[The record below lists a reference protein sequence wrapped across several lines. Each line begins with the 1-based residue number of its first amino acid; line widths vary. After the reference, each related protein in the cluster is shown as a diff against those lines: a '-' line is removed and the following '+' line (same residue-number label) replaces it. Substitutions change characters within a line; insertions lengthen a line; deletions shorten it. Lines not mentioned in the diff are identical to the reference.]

1 MVTTWIR
8 CPVLGGQVTRVT
20 DFKGN
25 VTRIVCE
32 EYEEPAGTC
41 RLRKTVLQGG
51 PLAHRRSGR
60 RLRRVLQ
67 GRLDAQEFRHCL
79 CRQ

>member
-51 PLAHRRSGR
+51 PLAQLLERVSEETLDTAGTLCV
-60 RLRRVLQ
+60 LRATSR
-67 GRLDAQEFRHCL
+67 
-79 CRQ
+79 

>member
-1 MVTTWIR
+1 MAATWIR
-8 CPVLGGQVTRVT
+8 CPVLGGHVTRVT

-51 PLAHRRSGR
+51 PLAQLLERVSEETLDTAGTLCV
-60 RLRRVLQ
+60 LRATSR
-67 GRLDAQEFRHCL
+67 
-79 CRQ
+79 